1 MKILVTGGLG
11 FIGSALIRKIL
22 DSTKDH
28 VLNVDCC
35 TYASMPEALEGK
47 EKNNRYNF
55 LKIDIS
61 NYDLINKAIQSFKPN
76 KIFHLAAESHV
87 DRSIVNPAVFMYTN
101 IMGTFNILQS
111 IKLSKNILP
120 SDFVLL
126 HVSTDE
132 VFGSLTFDENPFN
145 EMSSYQPNSPYS
157 ASKASSDLLVRA
169 WHETYDINTV
179 INVKDASIFHRYN
192 TILNNVNFK
201 INKGEF
207 VYLIGKTGS
216 GKSSLLKTIYGDLIL
231 KMGSI
236 NVDGHEIKDI
246 KKSELPLIRRKLGI
260 IFQDFQL
267 FQDRS
272 IAENLIF
279 VMKATGWKKNI
290 INDNVL
296 KLLSKVGIEDK
307 ANRYPHQLSGGEQ
320 QRAVIA
326 RALINNPIILIADEP
341 TGNLDPKVSENIFK
355 LFLEINKKGTTILM
369 ATHNYELIKKFNNR
383 TLNCIEGKVEEI
395 NVNNI

>member
-1 MKILVTGGLG
+1 M
-11 FIGSALIRKIL
+11 
-22 DSTKDH
+22 
-28 VLNVDCC
+28 
-35 TYASMPEALEGK
+35 
-47 EKNNRYNF
+47 
-55 LKIDIS
+55 
-61 NYDLINKAIQSFKPN
+61 IN
-76 KIFHLAAESHV
+76 
-87 DRSIVNPAVFMYTN
+87 
-101 IMGTFNILQS
+101 
-111 IKLSKNILP
+111 
-120 SDFVLL
+120 
-126 HVSTDE
+126 
-132 VFGSLTFDENPFN
+132 
-145 EMSSYQPNSPYS
+145 
-157 ASKASSDLLVRA
+157 
-169 WHETYDINTV
+169 DINTV
-179 INVKDASIFHRYN
+179 IDIKDANIFHRYN
-192 TILNNVNFK
+192 TILNDVNFK
-201 INKGEF
+201 IKKGEF
-207 VYLIGKTGS
+207 VYIIGKTGS

-236 NVDGHEIKDI
+236 NVVGHEMKNI
-246 KKSELPLIRRKLGI
+246 KKSKLPFIRRKLGI

-296 KLLSKVGIEDK
+296 KLLSKVGLEDK

-355 LFLEINKKGTTILM
+355 LFHEINKKGTTILM